1 MFRGNSMKRTLKLL
15 ALTAAGVLLSNSF
28 EYHVPFVRPDLPDP
42 DTLRAFAEKI
52 GQTEEPAAPF
62 CTLRYSENE
71 QQLYRDGQAVGQTYA
86 DCRVR
91 NGSLV
96 IAADGAHP
104 LTPQE
109 AAEQIGC
116 EVTEENGD
124 ITVSFP
130 FQTARLIVKS
140 AEEPELH
147 GGRLLAGGYRD
158 LYVIQYGSQ
167 REAYLA
173 FQAYQQDPDIC
184 YADCDRIL
192 AAAEV
197 QSFRTDA
204 QSAVCGTAEIG
215 ADAFC
220 ERLRNEKTEL
230 PEIRVAVIDSGIYAE
245 HAWLKGRVLSEGAN
259 LCSGIS
265 ADASDDN
272 GHGTH
277 CAGIIA
283 SGTPENVM
291 LLPVKVLDR
300 SGYGSLLSIYCGLM
314 YALEQNAN
322 VINFSLGGYGE
333 SPLLDEAVDVI
344 AEADIPLCNAA
355 GNDQKNVRYV
365 YPAYSEK
372 VITVSAVDRAHHLA
386 EFSNYGSTVDF
397 AAPGMEIVSS
407 VIGSPTAVAGDSG
420 TSMATPFVTAA
431 VADLLSFDPD
441 MTTRQIYDNLR
452 SNAVDLGEPGFD
464 EQYGWGEISLRDF
477 HFVSAFC
484 RPPVIQPSGGNYR
497 GALSVTLTPAPGAD
511 EQTKIYYTTDGSD
524 PDPETASCYTGSPIL
539 LEKSAKLKAVAV
551 NGDAQSR
558 TASADYC
565 IDREEVAEPFVIRDD
580 VLLAY
585 QGIMSEPDL
594 SVLNGE
600 VTAIGADAFAQC
612 TGLRSVTLPDS
623 ITEIGAHA
631 FSGCSK
637 LTDIS
642 GKHVSAVGE
651 GAFSGCTALRSASF
665 QPLAEIGASAFRDCE
680 ALRTLENGCSEAL
693 TVIPAN
699 AFRGCAGLTDLSM
712 PSVTQIGD
720 YAFSDCKKLSLKSS
734 DVWEKAEIIGAH
746 AFEHAGLTGT
756 IRLTSLRSLGSYAF
770 ADNAIGEILFSDALT
785 ALPEGVC
792 KENPKLRKLTAA
804 GVTSLAPYA
813 LQQTDAVPVALN
825 MDLSRITSLGCAA
838 LDGVRFSEPVVFSG
852 LRTVEEGALDGIQGP
867 GFRFPAVLSLDA
879 GAVHHA
885 ENAVLYFENL
895 VTIRSDAVK
904 QVRALVVGD
913 QLKTAEPGAVSA
925 EILAGPAGSVLEQ
938 YAEQAH
944 ANFKATPCILTNQKT
959 RNVRTGE
966 TVQLQALPL
975 GFGNLHVRWTD
986 EAGNTLPDDS
996 NGILQTDIDSAGNR
1010 TYRAVLY
1017 QGDTETASADFHV
1030 HASNAAASVTE
1041 LRTDELYI
1049 TDLKRAIADGTA
1061 VSSGGYN
1068 YHITYRF
1075 RAEADSTYR
1084 LLLTGACNYM
1094 NIQDAD
1100 GEPVPYERDTGTTE
1114 QNAVFIAEK
1123 GRTYLIDLTVQYSP
1137 YQGNSPVFALRLT
1150 DRELSELTP
1159 LTENGIQLE
1168 RSEEARYIWQGE
1180 PVIPEET
1187 VLRQRSTDTEL
1198 TENSDYL
1205 VYCTDN
1211 TAVGTAICWI
1221 FGIGDYCG
1229 SVNYS
1234 YQIYGILREG
1244 KPLETGS
1251 ALYGQFFEFTPEEDG
1266 DYRIFPDY
1274 SDAWIAEQQANKC
1287 FDVQYWHNNDT
1298 ISVHS
1303 TDPTVTNPLKDPDLI
1318 PKTFTD
1324 YCTYPL
1330 KKGITYQIVF
1340 TRNPAAFQPQLSIC
1354 PERGIRRIEDY
1365 IFDFEGEPE
1374 YVQLGSEPFEGHII
1388 CKPVY
1393 ENDPELTE
1401 GKDYTVTYISNDRAG
1416 EMAAIIRG
1424 IGNLRG
1430 TTFVECHLIGQ
1441 MKQSACAEVHLIN
1454 EYANVEYQFV
1464 PDTSGPYVFY
1474 TDCPA
1479 EMSAEAEK
1487 TGSYDPESFA
1497 AEPQTELTLMTG
1509 DHVRL
1514 KYNAQCNPGQFTA
1527 IECEL
1532 TAGESYI
1539 IGAGSS
1545 VISDFAM
1552 YAEKADHSIGDAEVS
1567 YQKTVG
1573 RDEVS
1578 TNTVTVTYGDTVLK
1592 AGTDYTVTLLDGGNG
1607 QYLYWLKGI
1616 GSYCGSL
1623 YCPLTVTGKA
1633 QIQQLE
1639 PGVPFVQKQA
1649 SADYILNLTDTA
1661 VLRLRPADQSEKP
1674 FYAVL
1679 IDDAGSDTER
1689 QFDSDM
1695 QNITLPAG
1703 SYTMTLE
1710 QESGTERSY
1719 VLDILETAFPLSES
1733 IAEVQNTVCTGQT
1746 VKPAVRLSFRD
1757 KRSGTTTELTEG
1769 VDYRIAEH
1777 DPWTEPG
1784 QYLIR
1789 LTGIGN
1795 WYGDKLVSF
1804 CILPSDPESLPLLT
1818 DGDYNAKITAP
1829 GSTVFYRW
1837 DPKQKSCIV
1846 SDGIRNRRFS
1856 FYTGTELTKEYSGPG
1871 YQFFIPDPVQETY
1884 CVVAVSFCNASESG
1898 EIGFCVKSDFKEL
1911 SCCQT
1916 EIAQAVPYEPAGS
1929 IPAYTVKDG
1938 ERVLQEGTDYEVL
1951 SVGGETHCGAARI
1964 VLRGTGRYVGE
1975 CSLDYDIYPE
1985 KPDSIPA
1992 EDLTSEKE
2000 LVLKEK
2006 TAFQFGMPGEAAL
2019 YTFTAPEDGTYYL
2032 VKECSAADAVSVF
2045 VYLPDGS
2052 LMPVRRTELRLSADD
2067 CVRILLVNNWLN
2079 TKTAAEG
2086 TLCVT
2091 QSAPSYI
2098 WTDETSGIT
2107 YFVKGDSATVTEI
2120 DTDAAGVMLPDT
2132 ITDPDTGEIKT
2143 VAGIHADVLR
2153 DCAGQKT
2160 FYLTPGGEAEKNL
2173 ASRYD
2178 LCFAYAY
2185 PESVKPGDVT
2195 GTGKVDLND
2204 VLTLLRILSERKGM
2218 VLSSSTAEA
2227 ADCNGDG
2234 ILDLSDVRLIMQ
2246 MTESP
2251 E

>member
-1 MFRGNSMKRTLKLL
+1 MKRTLKLL

-28 EYHVPFVRPDLPDP
+28 EYHVPFVRPDIPDP
-42 DTLRAFAEKI
+42 DTLRAFTEKI
-52 GQTEEPAAPF
+52 GQAAEPAVPF
-62 CTLRYSENE
+62 CSLRYSENE

-86 DCRVR
+86 DCSVR
-91 NGSLV
+91 SGSLV
-96 IAADGAHP
+96 ISADGAQS

-158 LYVIQYGSQ
+158 LYVVQYGSQ
-167 REAYLA
+167 REAYQA
-173 FQAYQQDPDIC
+173 YQAYQQDPDIC

-192 AAAEV
+192 SAAEV

-245 HAWLKGRVLSEGAN
+245 HAWLKGRVLSKGAN

-314 YALEQNAN
+314 YALEQNAD

-333 SPLLDEAVDVI
+333 SPLLDEAVDMI

-372 VITVSAVDRAHHLA
+372 VITVSAVDREHHLA

-397 AAPGMEIVSS
+397 AAPGVEIVSS
-407 VIGSPTAVAGDSG
+407 VIGSPTAVDGDSG

-431 VADLLSFDPD
+431 VADLLSYDPA
-441 MTTRQIYDNLR
+441 MTTKQIYDNLR

-497 GALSVTLTPAPGAD
+497 WALSVTLEPAPGAD

-524 PDPETASCYTGSPIL
+524 PDPETALCYTGSPIV
-539 LEKSAKLKAVAV
+539 LEHSAKLKVVAV

-558 TASADYC
+558 IASADYC
-565 IDREEVAEPFVIRDD
+565 INREEVAEPFVIRDD

-594 SVLNGE
+594 SALNGE
-600 VTAIGADAFAQC
+600 VTAIGAEAFSQC

-642 GKHVSAVGE
+642 GKHVSVVGE
-651 GAFSGCTALRSASF
+651 SAFSGCTALRSASF
-665 QPLAEIGASAFRDCE
+665 EPLAELGTSAFRDCE

-720 YAFSDCKKLSLKSS
+720 YAFADCKKLCFKSS
-734 DVWEKAEIIGAH
+734 DVWEKAEHIGAH

-756 IRLTSLRSLGSYAF
+756 VRLTSLRSLGAYAF
-770 ADNAIGEILFSDALT
+770 ADNAIGEILFPDTLT

-813 LQQTDAVPVALN
+813 LQQADAVPVALN
-825 MDLSRITSLGCAA
+825 MDFSRITSLGCEA

-852 LRTVEEGALDGIQGP
+852 LRTLGEGALDGIQGP

-925 EILAGPAGSVLEQ
+925 EILAGPAESALEQ

-975 GFGNLHVRWTD
+975 GFGELRVRWTD
-986 EAGNTLPDDS
+986 EAGNTLPDGS
-996 NGILQTDIDSAGNR
+996 NGILQTEIDFAGNQ

-1049 TDLKRAIADGTA
+1049 TDIKRAIAAGTA
-1061 VSSGGYN
+1061 VSSDGYN

-1075 RAEADSTYR
+1075 RAEENNTYR
-1084 LLLTGACNYM
+1084 LLLAGAGSYL
-1094 NIQDAD
+1094 NILDAE
-1100 GEPVPYERDTGTTE
+1100 GKPVPFERDTGISV
-1114 QNAVFIAEK
+1114 QNAVLIAEK
-1123 GRTYLIDLTVQYSP
+1123 GRTYLIDLTVQYST
-1137 YQGNSPVFALRLT
+1137 YQGNSPAFALRLT
-1150 DRELSELTP
+1150 DREPSALTP
-1159 LTENGIQLE
+1159 LTDSGTEVLNAEQ
-1168 RSEEARYIWQGE
+1168 SEYVWQGV
-1180 PVIPEET
+1180 PVVPAAT
-1187 VLRQRSTDTEL
+1187 GLRLKSTGTEL
-1198 TENSDYL
+1198 TENTDYI
-1205 VYCTDN
+1205 VYCTDH
-1211 TAVGTAICWI
+1211 TAVGSAICWY

-1229 SVNYS
+1229 SVSFS
-1234 YQIYGILREG
+1234 YMITGVLREG
-1244 KPLETGS
+1244 KPTETGS
-1251 ALYGQFFEFTPEEDG
+1251 ALYGQYYDFTPEEDG
-1266 DYRIFPDY
+1266 NYLICPDY
-1274 SDAWIAEQQANKC
+1274 ADAWIAEQKAKNC
-1287 FDVQYWHNNDT
+1287 FDVQNWHNNVT
-1298 ISVHS
+1298 IEVYSKYPDE
-1303 TDPTVTNPLKDPDLI
+1303 TDPLLNREESFD
-1318 PKTFTD
+1318 TFTEAF
-1324 YCTYPL
+1324 TYPL
-1330 KKGITYQIVF
+1330 RKGVQYRIALTLSPEAV
-1340 TRNPAAFQPQLSIC
+1340 RSQLSIC
-1354 PERGIRRIEDY
+1354 PERGITRIEDY
-1365 IFDFEGEPE
+1365 YFYFEDEPE
-1374 YVQLGSEPFEGHII
+1374 YVQLNGAAYEGHII
-1388 CKPVY
+1388 CKPVCGG
-1393 ENDPELTE
+1393 PALTE
-1401 GKDYTVTYISNDRAG
+1401 GKDYTVTYIANDRAG

-1430 TTFVECHLIGQ
+1430 TTFAECHLIGQ
-1441 MKQSACAEVHLIN
+1441 MKQSKYAEVHQTN
-1454 EYANVEYQFV
+1454 EYAAGEYQFV
-1464 PDTSGPYVFY
+1464 PDTSGTYVFY
-1474 TDCPA
+1474 TDYPG
-1479 EMSAEAEK
+1479 EILAEAER
-1487 TGSYDPESFA
+1487 TGSYDPESLA

-1509 DHVRL
+1509 EHVRL
-1514 KYNAQCNPGQFTA
+1514 KYNAQRNPGQFTA

-1539 IGAGSS
+1539 IEAGSS
-1545 VISDFAM
+1545 AISDFAVC
-1552 YAEKADHSIGDAEVS
+1552 AEKAEHSIGDAAVS

-1573 RDEVS
+1573 RDELS
-1578 TNTVTVTYGDTVLK
+1578 TNTVTVTFGDTVLK
-1592 AGTDYTVTLLDGGNG
+1592 AGEDYTVTLLDGGNG
-1607 QYLYWLKGI
+1607 QYLYRLRGI

-1633 QIQQLE
+1633 QIRQLE

-1661 VLRLRPADQSEKP
+1661 VLRLRPADQSDKP

-1679 IDDAGSDTER
+1679 TGDAGTDTER

-1733 IAEVQNTVCTGQT
+1733 IAEVQNTICTGQA
-1746 VKPAVRLSFRD
+1746 VQPAVRLSFRD
-1757 KRSGTTTELTEG
+1757 RRSGAVTELTEG
-1769 VDYRIAEH
+1769 ADYRIAEH
-1777 DPWTEPG
+1777 DPWTAPG
-1784 QYLIR
+1784 QYQIR

-1818 DGDYNAKITAP
+1818 DGNYTAEITAP
-1829 GSTVFYRW
+1829 GGTVFYRW
-1837 DPKQKSCIV
+1837 DPKQKRCIV

-1856 FYTGTELTKEYSGPG
+1856 FYTGTELAEEHSGPG
-1871 YQFFIPDPVQETY
+1871 YQCFIPDAVQETS

-1898 EIGFCVKSDFKEL
+1898 GIGFRVKSDFKAL
-1911 SCCQT
+1911 SGCQT
-1916 EIAQAVPYEPAGS
+1916 EIAQAVPYDPAGS
-1929 IPAYTVKDG
+1929 IPAYTVRDG

-1951 SVGGETHCGAARI
+1951 YVGGETHCGAARI

-1975 CSLDYDIYPE
+1975 CRLDYDIYPE
-1985 KPDSIPA
+1985 NPDSIPA
-1992 EDLTSEKE
+1992 EDISSEKE

-2032 VKECSAADAVSVF
+2032 VKECGAADAVSVF

-2052 LMPVRRTELRLSADD
+2052 LMPVRRTELELSADD
-2067 CVRILLVNNWLN
+2067 CVRILLINNWLN

-2098 WTDETSGIT
+2098 WTDESCGIT

-2143 VAGIHADVLR
+2143 VAEIHADVLR

-2160 FYLTPGGEAEKNL
+2160 FYLTPGGEVEKHL

-2185 PESVKPGDVT
+2185 PVSAKPGDVT
-2195 GTGKVDLND
+2195 GTGEVDLND
-2204 VLTLLRILSERKGM
+2204 VLTLLRILSESKGM

-2246 MTESP
+2246 MTESR